1 MPSEKESII
10 ATATGQVA
18 DNLAPTAKAAQIML
32 MIKDNQL
39 VTAVV
44 LFILWQAGALSQGFA
59 IIGGVC

>member
-1 MPSEKESII
+1 MPSDKGTVLETMRSSASE
-10 ATATGQVA
+10 VV
-18 DNLAPTAKAAQIML
+18 PTAKAAQIL
-32 MIKDNQL
+32 LLIKDNQL